1 MTDRKAAMGK
11 EMDKKGCTFILEI
24 KDTQSQSW
32 QGKIKWIEGQKEE
45 TFRSVL
51 ELISLLDSV
60 IITDTKKEMSHPLKR
75 GEEEI
80 PQICSG
86 I

>member
-1 MTDRKAAMGK
+1 MGK

-45 TFRSVL
+45 TFRSVHFF
-51 ELISLLDSV
+51 IGFSDYN
-60 IITDTKKEMSHPLKR
+60 
-75 GEEEI
+75 
-80 PQICSG
+80 
-86 I
+86 